1 MNGNNGLSVT
11 TILPVDILGV
21 NETGSS
27 PDTRMFSFKV
37 QSWLRDTATANVQT
51 SWGAAYRDV
60 VILDPLNN
68 KIESYN
74 LATYPLTTE
83 ANRTALKN
91 KLIAAA
97 TPADTDQD
105 GLPDYWEQW
114 AWGTLSRNGTSTA
127 SGNVKTLQYWAHCS
141 TAPATGIIPG
151 LPEIAFTPSDGTFTV
166 IYTRRRGTAFDLTVT
181 PEFAQSLTSWT
192 TAGHGYAESSV
203 KPRYDGSGGETV
215 TLTSVVPAP
224 FPFVRVKAA
233 LP

>member
-27 PDTRMFSFKV
+27 PDARMFSFKV

-51 SWGAAYRDV
+51 SWGASYRDV

-74 LATYPLTTE
+74 LTTYPLTTE
-83 ANRTALKN
+83 ANRTALKR
-91 KLIAAA
+91 KLITAA

-114 AWGTLSRNGTSTA
+114 AWGTLSRNGATA
-127 SGNVKTLQYWAHCS
+127 GTDSRKTLLHWAHCS
-141 TAPATGIIPG
+141 TAPATGIIAG
-151 LPEIAFTPSDGTFTV
+151 LPDIAFTPSNGIFTV
-166 IYTRRRGTAFDLTVT
+166 TYARRRGTAFGLSVT
-181 PEFAQSLTSWT
+181 PEFSQSLTTWT
-192 TAGHGYAESSV
+192 TAGHGYEETGV
-203 KPRYDGSGGETV
+203 RRRYDGSGGETV
-215 TLTSVVPAP
+215 TWESLVPTP
-224 FPFVRVKAA
+224 FACVRTKAL